1 MFNPKS
7 THHFFAAG
15 TFVVLFAALSF
26 GQANAPQKIAPAF
39 HVNISPA
46 VVRTPSQMNADQA
59 TAPLAVPQAQF
70 APFRPMMDPA
80 EYNAAKQSVERA
92 PRVASRYSILPQAAL
107 APLAPPV
114 FGTSFEGANQSAA
127 GGLFPPDTHGAVGLN
142 QFVEVVNTIMNVY
155 TKAGVLQSSRTL
167 NNFFG
172 YSAQTLFDPRVVY
185 DTTWNRWIVTAD
197 AFAES
202 TTVQRF
208 FFAISLTSDA
218 NGGFFIYNLNVE
230 FTAGEFF
237 DFPQLGIS
245 QDAVIFTANVFP
257 AAGGSFAELITVAKA
272 VLYNGRG
279 FSVPVFRNLIGTLA
293 PPIVLDQNATAMLI
307 ASPPNSSALQLY
319 RLNNASNAFQATL
332 TGPTAIA
339 VPAYTVPPSAPQPAP
354 CTGTTNTLDTSDNR
368 FANASTQIGNFLYQV
383 HDENFVGFA
392 TPRFY
397 KIDTSALT
405 VPDTALFFA
414 SGTSHDFNPS
424 IAADAAGNLVITWNS
439 TDPPAARNADV
450 RFGGKL
456 GTDGLGDTWGGGTAL
471 FTSGACLSGN
481 FDANFG
487 HQRWGD
493 YSAVTPDPAAALQFF
508 LVNQKINSAAVW
520 GSRIGSVHF

>member
-1 MFNPKS
+1 MSVKKLTRQS
-7 THHFFAAG
+7 QIG
-15 TFVVLFAALSF
+15 GLFVLLLSALSLA
-26 GQANAPQKIAPAF
+26 QSSEPQKIGPSF

-46 VVRTPSQMNADQA
+46 VVRTPSQMNSDQA
-59 TAPLAVPQAQF
+59 TAPLAVAPAESV
-70 APFRPMMDPA
+70 PFRPTIDPA
-80 EYNAAKQSVERA
+80 EYNAAKQNAARA
-92 PRVASRYSILPQAAL
+92 PRVASRYSIIGRSAT

-114 FGTSFEGANQSAA
+114 FGTSFEGANQTAA

-142 QFVEVVNTIMNVY
+142 QFVEVTNSLVTVY
-155 TKAGVLQSSRTL
+155 NKAGALLSSRTL

-172 YSAQTLFDPRVVY
+172 YSVETLFDPRVVY
-185 DTTWNRWIVTAD
+185 DTTWNRWVITAD

-257 AAGGSFAELITVAKA
+257 AAGGSFAELIAVAKA

-293 PPIVLDQNATAMLI
+293 PPVVLDQNATAMLI
-307 ASPPNSSALQLY
+307 AAPPNSSALQLY

-339 VPAYTVPPSAPQPAP
+339 VPAYTVPPHAPQPAP
-354 CTGTTNTLDTSDNR
+354 CTGTANTLDTGDNR
-368 FANASTQIGNFLYQV
+368 FQNASTQLGNFLYQV
-383 HDENFVGFA
+383 HDENLVGFA

-397 KIDTSALT
+397 KIDTTALT
-405 VPDTALFFA
+405 VPDTAQFFA
-414 SGTSHDFNPS
+414 SGTSHDFNPA
-424 IAADAAGNLVITWNS
+424 IATDPSGNLVVTWTS

-450 RFGGKL
+450 RFGGKRS
-456 GTDGLGDTWGGGTAL
+456 TDGLGDTWGGGTAL
-471 FTSGACLSGN
+471 FTSAACITGN
-481 FDANFG
+481 FDPNFG
-487 HQRWGD
+487 TQRWGD
-493 YSAVTPDPAAALQFF
+493 YSAVSFDPATALTFF
-508 LVNQKINSAAVW
+508 LVNEKINSANVW